1 MTSSPKMRV
10 NRILRVADAIV
21 GLRKVR
27 KLIAGGWTRGTFARN
42 ARGVPVQAQDKRA
55 VRFCPSGACWR
66 VGGAWRLI
74 RLIEAEIG
82 PRATLNIWND
92 RPERTKAEVLALID
106 KTIAAEKSR
115 RADARKRRAAA

>member
-42 ARGVPVQAQDKRA
+42 ARGVPVPPQDKRA

-82 PRATLNIWND
+82 PCATLNIWND
-92 RPERTKAEVLALID
+92 CSERTKAEVLALID
-106 KTIAAEKSR
+106 KTIAAVRPK
-115 RADARKRRAAA
+115 ARKRRARL